1 MSLSCKVEHATCNF
15 RSGYREI
22 YTLVPG
28 DNVFENSH
36 TIIVCIISKLDTIQ
50 CLWTVEYIRKPW
62 YIHTMEHYSAEKI
75 KELYTHEYVKPT
87 AEWKCKTEKYTY

>member
-1 MSLSCKVEHATCNF
+1 MLVLSKLIYIFTHCCWEFKLVHVLWKTMSLSCKVEHATCNF

-50 CLWTVEYIRKPW
+50 CL
-62 YIHTMEHYSAEKI
+62 
-75 KELYTHEYVKPT
+75 
-87 AEWKCKTEKYTY
+87 